1 MAYLRYVGDT
11 EAYEAS
17 VLPCGNVVSVEFKK
31 NAVVNTD
38 GFDLFLDGD
47 CKNDIGGD
55 SYHSFTTVYQKDA
68 KSVQYS
74 NDGSV
79 YTEIP
84 CEEYEYIEPTIPEMP
99 EPDPIPEPEPEP
111 EPEPTLEEIKD
122 WKIMEMNGEQQLTI
136 QNGVDVTLTD
146 GTVERFDLKDQDQT
160 SLLGLQTLVLSRQE
174 KIPWHTADNDEH
186 CKYYSNADMALI
198 TAKALEFVTSQVTY
212 FHDLRIYIN
221 SMTDKESVESVTYGM
236 YIPTEY
242 QSEVLADI
250 YAAKASA

>member
-11 EAYEAS
+11 EVYKAS
-17 VLPCGNVVSVEFKK
+17 VLPCGNIVSIEFEKK
-31 NAVVNTD
+31 AVVKTD
-38 GFDLFLDGD
+38 GFDLFLDRD

-55 SYHSFTTVYQKDA
+55 TYHSFTTVYQKDA
-68 KSVQYS
+68 RSVQYS

-84 CEEYEYIEPTIPEMP
+84 GEEYEYIEPTMPEMP
-99 EPDPIPEPEPEP
+99 EPEPIPEPDP
-111 EPEPTLEEIKD
+111 EPEPTLEELKD
-122 WKIMEMNGEQQLTI
+122 WKIMEMNGEQQQVI
-136 QNGVDVTLTD
+136 QSGVDVMLTD

-160 SLLGLQTLVLSRQE
+160 SLLGLQTLVLNGQE
-174 KIPWHTADNDEH
+174 KIPWHTSDNSEH

-198 TAKALEFVTSQVTY
+198 TAKALDFVTTQVTY

-250 YAAKASA
+250 YAARAHA

>member
-11 EAYEAS
+11 EVYKAS
-17 VLPCGNVVSVEFKK
+17 VLPCGNIVSVEFEKK
-31 NAVVNTD
+31 AVVKTD
-38 GFDLFLDGD
+38 GFDLFLDRD

-55 SYHSFTTVYQKDA
+55 TYHSFTTVYQKDA
-68 KSVQYS
+68 RSIQYS

-84 CEEYEYIEPTIPEMP
+84 
-99 EPDPIPEPEPEP
+99 D
-111 EPEPTLEEIKD
+111 PEPTLEELKD
-122 WKIMEMNGEQQLTI
+122 WKIMEMNGEQQQVI
-136 QNGVDVTLTD
+136 QSGVDVMLTD

-160 SLLGLQTLVLSRQE
+160 SLLGLQTLVLNGQE
-174 KIPWHTADNDEH
+174 KIPWHTSDNSEH

-198 TAKALEFVTSQVTY
+198 TAKALEFVTTQVTY

-250 YAAKASA
+250 YAARARA